1 MINIAIDGPAGTG
14 KSTVAKLLKEKL
26 KKYKFIY
33 LDTGAIYRGVAY
45 YLIKNI
51 SRTDIDDARMVGA
64 ICEDLGIGVEYI
76 DENQHIFI
84 NGEDVTKFIRDEEV
98 TRVTSKIAGYK
109 EVRESLINIQ
119 RDIANKYN
127 IIMDGRDI
135 GTKILPNADLKIYL
149 TAIPEI
155 RAKRRYDELKNKS
168 IDCNYDEILSG
179 IIDRD
184 TKDMNRSI
192 SPLKKADD
200 AVVIDTT
207 EMGIDDVV
215 NLIASYLENDNNV

>member
-76 DENQHIFI
+76 DGNQHIFI